1 MLTSDVG
8 DDPVGHGQTDN
19 GEHIGG
25 HEQSRTHRSHAV
37 HWDEWGGAVGFRTR
51 EACFESRVWPA
62 KVDALALSL
71 IGFVF
76 ILYLCFAK
84 CSGIME
90 LWKYERERERDMER
104 CIFQCRSTFKY
115 RLAELNRVFF
125 MGLYSNLVVL

>member
-1 MLTSDVG
+1 MTIQSGMARLTMANTSAAMNRAALTV
-8 DDPVGHGQTDN
+8 VMRS
-19 GEHIGG
+19 IGMSG
-25 HEQSRTHRSHAV
+25 
-37 HWDEWGGAVGFRTR
+37 GGAVGFRTR